1 MQKPPSFDSFD
12 LLISNANN
20 NLRHNQLL
28 CDVVYPKGYLGALF
42 INFHYLLD
50 GFTGALPA

>member
-1 MQKPPSFDSFD
+1 MEKPPSFDR
-12 LLISNANN
+12 LINIERKYN
-20 NLRHNQLL
+20 NLGHNQLL

-50 GFTGALPA
+50 GFIGALPA